1 MSPISPFSARP
12 RTRRALA
19 GLAVLAAG
27 LTTIVTVQATTVAS
41 AQPRADASRVS
52 PTSPIPR
59 GWPRPRTTGPRGDLR
74 SVDGHTITRD
84 GAVLENVEVQGT
96 LTIRA
101 DDVTIRNVRV
111 NADSYYGIL
120 VEGEGTVIQRTSV
133 VGVNRK
139 VMAGISVEGSARIW
153 RAEVRDVEDGIR
165 LADRSSVRRSLIH
178 RLRGDS
184 GSHYDAVTADGY
196 TGWRIV
202 HNTILNPHTQ
212 TAAVW
217 VGDPRYAP
225 SAGVL
230 RDNYIA
236 GGGYTIYA
244 GHGTGKG
251 IRVVDNLFS
260 TRYYRSS
267 GYWGVS
273 SSWESSRNTW
283 SGNRWADGRRK
294 GRRVRP

>member
-1 MSPISPFSARP
+1 
-12 RTRRALA
+12 
-19 GLAVLAAG
+19 
-27 LTTIVTVQATTVAS
+27 
-41 AQPRADASRVS
+41 
-52 PTSPIPR
+52 
-59 GWPRPRTTGPRGDLR
+59 
-74 SVDGHTITRD
+74 
-84 GAVLENVEVQGT
+84 VEVQGT

-120 VEGEGTVIQRTSV
+120 VEGDNTVIQRTSV

-165 LADRSSVRRSLIH
+165 LSDNSSVRRSLVH

-184 GSHYDAVTADGY
+184 GSHYDGVTADGGN

-212 TAAVW
+212 TGAVW
-217 VGDPRYAP
+217 VGDGRYGD

-230 RDNYIA
+230 RGNYLA
-236 GGGYTIYA
+236 GGGYTVYA
-244 GHGTGKG
+244 GPGTGKG
-251 IRVVDNLFS
+251 IRVVDNRFS
-260 TRYYRSS
+260 TRYYRRS

-273 SSWESSRNTW
+273 SSWESSGNTW
-283 SGNRWADGRRK
+283 SGNRWADGPRRGK
-294 GRRVRP
+294 RVRP